1 MLEPTRGV
9 SGERHHR
16 AKLTDVDVRRMRDD
30 YELTKLTMRAI
41 ATKWSTSIHTVRHIL
56 RYERRA
62 FTRGVACDDKRQPLS
77 SRSDV
82 NT

>member
-16 AKLTDVDVRRMRDD
+16 AKLTDADVRRMRDD

-62 FTRGVACDDKRQPLS
+62 FTGGVACDYKRQPLS
-77 SRSDV
+77 SRSDA

>member
-16 AKLTDVDVRRMRDD
+16 AKLTDADVRRMRDD

-62 FTRGVACDDKRQPLS
+62 FTSGVACDDKRQPLS